1 MRSGSPRGPSFPRPD
16 LQEGEVG
23 LIAELGGSLLW
34 GVQGVSL
41 AVLFNSRVISLQ
53 ISVLFETGS
62 PIAQAGL
69 KFPVKLSMALNT

>member
-34 GVQGVSL
+34 GGVQGVSL

-53 ISVLFETGS
+53 TSVLFETGS
-62 PIAQAGL
+62 PAQAGL
-69 KFPVKLSMALNT
+69 ELPT